1 MMTCPSGQQHIF
13 TTPSLLGTFVSGE
26 QSSLLFFMIYNL
38 VTLCFEISASLFCL
52 YLLAPQ
58 LLNNMPMDRISR
70 DKLNNI
76 KGRFVG
82 RIIVKL

>member
-1 MMTCPSGQQHIF
+1 MTCPSGQQHIF

-26 QSSLLFFMIYNL
+26 QSSLLFFMIYSL